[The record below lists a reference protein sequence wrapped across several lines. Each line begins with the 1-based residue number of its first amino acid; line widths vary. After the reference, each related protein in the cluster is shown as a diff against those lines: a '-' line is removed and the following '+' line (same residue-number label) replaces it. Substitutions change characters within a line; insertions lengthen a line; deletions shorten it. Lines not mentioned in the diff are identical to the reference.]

1 MICMDE
7 ADFDIFA
14 DEYFE
19 LHASNIAIS
28 GERPD
33 FFAEYKI
40 KDVVTEYSARH
51 PYPAPLRMLD
61 FGAGVGA
68 SVPFIRQHLP
78 QAHLVCLDVSAK
90 CLDIGRSRFPGQVE
104 FIRFDGTRIPMPDS
118 SFNIVFAA
126 CVFHHIAQDEH
137 VALLR
142 EFSRV
147 LVTGGMAFVFEH
159 NPFNPLTVHAVD
171 TCPFDKNAH
180 LIRAAVMRRRFA
192 EAGFTGCT
200 RYRIFF
206 PRMLS
211 FLRPL
216 ERFMTWLPLGAQ
228 YYIVSS
234 K

>member
-1 MICMDE
+1 MIMDE
-7 ADFDIFA
+7 AEFDIFA
-14 DEYFE
+14 DEYRS

-28 GERPD
+28 GESPE

-40 KDVVTEYSARH
+40 KDIATEYSALH
-51 PYPAPLRMLD
+51 SPGAPLRMLD

-78 QAHLVCLDVSAK
+78 DARLTCLDVSAK
-90 CLDIGRSRFPGQVE
+90 SLEVGRSRFPGQAE
-104 FIRFDGTRIPMPDS
+104 FVRFDGTRIPMPDG
-118 SFNIVFAA
+118 SFDIVFAA
-126 CVFHHIAQDEH
+126 CVFHHIAPDEH

-142 EFSRV
+142 EFFRV
-147 LVTGGMAFVFEH
+147 LAAGGMACVFEH
-159 NPFNPLTVHAVD
+159 NPFNPLTVRAVD
-171 TCPFDKNAH
+171 TCPFDENAR
-180 LIRAAVMRRRFA
+180 LIRAKLMKRRFA
-192 EAGFTGCT
+192 DAGFTGRT

-206 PRMLS
+206 PGMLG

-228 YYIVSS
+228 YYVVAS

>member
-1 MICMDE
+1 MIMDE
-7 ADFDIFA
+7 AEFDTFA
-14 DEYFE
+14 DEYRS

-28 GERPD
+28 GQSPE

-40 KDVVTEYSARH
+40 KDVAAEYANRH
-51 PYPAPLRMLD
+51 PYPTAIRMLD
-61 FGAGVGA
+61 FGAGVGV
-68 SVPFIRQHLP
+68 SVPFIRRHLP
-78 QAHLVCLDVSAK
+78 QAQLTCLDVSAK
-90 CLDIGRSRFPGQVE
+90 SLDVGRSRFAGEAE
-104 FIRFDGTRIPMPDS
+104 FVRFDGDRIPMPDS
-118 SFNIVFAA
+118 SFDIVFAA
-126 CVFHHIAQDEH
+126 CVFHHIAHDEH

-147 LVTGGMAFVFEH
+147 LVTGGMACVFEH

-171 TCPFDKNAH
+171 TCPFDENAR
-180 LIRAAVMRRRFA
+180 LIRAKVMRRRFA
-192 EAGFTGCT
+192 EAGFTGRT

-206 PRMLS
+206 PRLLN

-228 YYIVSS
+228 YYIVAS

>member
-1 MICMDE
+1 MDE
-7 ADFDIFA
+7 ADFDVFA
-14 DEYFE
+14 DEYHS
-19 LHASNIAIS
+19 LHASNIAIT
-28 GERPD
+28 GEKPD

-40 KDVVTEYSARH
+40 KDIAAEYSGRH
-51 PYPAPLRMLD
+51 PSPAPLRVLD
-61 FGAGVGA
+61 FGAGVGT
-68 SVPFIRQHLP
+68 SVPFIHEHLP
-78 QAHLVCLDVSAK
+78 HAHLVCLDVSAK
-90 CLDIGRSRFPGQVE
+90 SLDIGRSRFSGQAE
-104 FIRFDGTRIPMPDS
+104 FIRFDGARIPMPDS

-126 CVFHHIAQDEH
+126 CVFHHIAHEEH
-137 VALLR
+137 VALLQ

-171 TCPFDKNAH
+171 TCPFDKNAQ
-180 LIRAAVMRRRFA
+180 LIRAKAMRRRFA
-192 EAGFTGCT
+192 EAGFTGRT

-206 PRMLS
+206 PRMLR

-228 YYIVSS
+228 YYIAAS